1 MYEVVIEVAL
11 AYRIQ
16 YGLERLHAVE
26 QRAREK
32 RGDILEWMMG
42 TRKKA
47 GADSAWLAWGEVV
60 LGLSVFVY
68 EFWSSDLC
76 SDVHD
81 KRTMCNNI
89 FEACCLTDD

>member
-32 RGDILEWMMG
+32 RGDILEWVMG

-47 GADSAWLAWGEVV
+47 GADSAWLA
-60 LGLSVFVY
+60 
-68 EFWSSDLC
+68 
-76 SDVHD
+76 
-81 KRTMCNNI
+81 
-89 FEACCLTDD
+89 